1 MKTLT
6 TGIALFFVVLF
17 LTVPVF
23 SKELKVV
30 SKDSYGSAGC
40 GLGSLVFGNEPGA
53 VQIFAATT
61 NGTFGSQTFGIT
73 TGTSNC
79 GTGVITTSENS
90 NLTKFVEN
98 NLDNLSK
105 EIAQGQGESLNTLA
119 ELLKVP
125 AEGRSAFNK
134 TLQSHYSS
142 IFPNEHVVVAGVIN
156 NIIAVT
162 SAN

>member
-6 TGIALFFVVLF
+6 SVMVSFFVVLF
-17 LTVPVF
+17 LTVQAF

-61 NGTFGSQTFGIT
+61 NGTFWSQTFGIT

-79 GTGVITTSENS
+79 GTGVITSSEND
-90 NLTKFVEN
+90 NLIKFVEN

-105 EIAQGQGESLNTLA
+105 EMAHGHGESLNTLA

-134 TLQSHYSS
+134 TLQTNYSS
-142 IFPNEHVVVAGVIN
+142 IFPNEHIVVAGVVN